1 MHPSFDQHFRTRSLV
16 DSDVRLRR
24 HRSGPLVIDYFA
36 LSVLRETSGRRGV
49 LFNSITVHYTI
60 SPLYYRVR
68 GSSKTGAYLLVV
80 SGWCTC

>member
-1 MHPSFDQHFRTRSLV
+1 MNYTEHGDFEHVFQTIYLISPTLCLF
-16 DSDVRLRR
+16 
-24 HRSGPLVIDYFA
+24 
-36 LSVLRETSGRRGV
+36 V